1 MVKLDLSKMK
11 HVKSDDKTTTL
22 QHPAGHMITLAHKAL
37 SPEARIQVQALAKG
51 GKPCYDEGGK
61 VPAPTSQTDSTQSSP
76 KTEHVTPSN
85 VNGPSSASDAW
96 NRVMSGITSSS
107 NYADGGRVK
116 AAFGVDTSGGKVPVP
131 GPAREETPNPYDKT
145 EVSRGTQTGE
155 THSVGEAIHNALS
168 NWWDAQKKAEGGE
181 IKEQNPKLE
190 QSEQIPQKSP
200 GNTLNYHQLRK
211 EYREKSKTMAS
222 APQKRKMYADH
233 EDEVGQNDTAP
244 EMQDIGGVGKAA
256 DHYREAARLAE
267 KAGDAA
273 QGSSAP
279 SSLMLKPGMPGAD
292 ETRSESTPAP
302 KPHIKH
308 AANPIAAKPSDELS
322 LDQADDNESGE
333 EPDHS
338 GSDTVPAASDTVSD
352 QGDEALD
359 TDETVPQGE
368 ESVPMAGAA
377 PSGSQ
382 PAANGQTTTPAA
394 NGAQQPA
401 ANPNAQQYPAQQ
413 AQPMDYG
420 GYANDVRNKMIK
432 EDQAFQHDLN
442 NGHITPETYHDLFA
456 KKDTLGKISSLFGLM
471 VSGIGSGLS
480 HQPNMVMQMM
490 DREIQNDLDA
500 QKTSKSNAYNL
511 HSLNQQRLAQES
523 QIALAQKQGT
533 LTQAQAETLRK
544 DAAIKGNTLDQIMA
558 RRLALHKLAVEVDKL
573 PEGKEKAD
581 KQAVLTLLTQQTNNE
596 NFNLL
601 DQAAQQSATLHYGNT
616 PSQTPN
622 PEADFRNK
630 VKSLRNSGNEARAA
644 DLEAHHIPG
653 MPGQT
658 TVAMTPEALKK
669 LQGHELL
676 DNKVNDVLD
685 FAKKYATFKGN
696 VSPSVIKEGAAKA
709 NELVAFYNGTVDN
722 LGMTKGRLDW
732 LENQIKSNPQSIA
745 QQVLGNNATLNE
757 IRKSNKQRE
766 QLFLTGTGGLGYTEN
781 GERSPAESKLD
792 PKNQALVDWARKN
805 PNDPRSTMVLKKLGI
820 GQ

>member
-37 SPEARIQVQALAKG
+37 SPEARIQVQALATG
-51 GKPCYDEGGK
+51 GPVKC
-61 VPAPTSQTDSTQSSP
+61 
-76 KTEHVTPSN
+76 
-85 VNGPSSASDAW
+85 
-96 NRVMSGITSSS
+96 
-107 NYADGGRVK
+107 ADGMDVG
-116 AAFGVDTSGGKVPVP
+116 DSGSKVPVP
-131 GPAREETPNPYDKT
+131 APDAASTAKKNMQQATSGAKKSEQGKSAIPSGSPLA
-145 EVSRGTQTGE
+145 TGDWS
-155 THSVGEAIHNALS
+155 HV
-168 NWWDAQKKAEGGE
+168 WKAEGGVIKHEERPTQE
-181 IKEQNPKLE
+181 IPAE
-190 QSEQIPQKSP
+190 KSS
-200 GNTLNYHQLRK
+200 GGTLDYKQLRK
-211 EYREKSKTMAS
+211 EYKDKNRATYVM
-222 APQKRKMYADH
+222 PKRKMYA
-233 EDEVGQNDTAP
+233 EGNEVTQDAP
-244 EMQDIGGVGKAA
+244 DIGGVGKAA

-273 QGSSAP
+273 QGAAP

-292 ETRSESTPAP
+292 ESRAESAPAP
-302 KPHIKH
+302 KPHPHMKH
-308 AANPIAAKPSDELS
+308 AAKPAAAKPSDELS
-322 LDQADDNESGE
+322 LDQADDNEPSE

-338 GSDTVPAASDTVSD
+338 GSDTVPATSDTVSD

-359 TDETVPQGE
+359 TDETAPQSE
-368 ESVPMAGAA
+368 DSVPMAGAA
-377 PSGSQ
+377 PSAPGPQ
-382 PAANGQTTTPAA
+382 PNAQAASPSAA

-401 ANPNAQQYPAQQ
+401 VNPNAQQYPAQQ
-413 AQPMDYG
+413 AQPMDYS
-420 GYANDVRNKMIK
+420 GYADDVRKKMIQ

-558 RRLALHKLAVEVDKL
+558 RRLALHKLATEVDKM
-573 PEGKEKAD
+573 PDGTEKEQ

-616 PSQTPN
+616 PNQTPN

-630 VKSLRNSGNEARAA
+630 VKAFRNSGNEARAN

-658 TVAMTPEALKK
+658 TVPITQPALDK
-669 LQGHELL
+669 LRAHELL
-676 DNKVNDVLD
+676 DNKINDVLN
-685 FAKKYATFKGN
+685 FAKQHANIRGQLD
-696 VSPSVIKEGAAKA
+696 PAIIKEGKAKA
-709 NELVAFYNGTVDN
+709 QELTTFYNQTVDN
-722 LGMTKGRLDW
+722 LGMTKGRLEW
-732 LENQIKSNPQSIA
+732 LEDQIKNKPQSLV
-745 QQVLGNNATLNE
+745 QQLLGNNATLNE

-766 QLFLTGTGGLGYTEN
+766 QLFLTGPGGLGYTES
-781 GERSPAESKLD
+781 GTRSPAESKLD

-805 PNDPRSTMVLKKLGI
+805 PNDPRSSMVLKKLGI